1 MTGALAAILQRDIRL
16 ALRQGGGAALG
27 LVFFLLI
34 VTMTPL
40 AIGPDPALLARIGPA
55 MLWLAAVLSILLGL
69 DRLFLADLEDG
80 ALQQMRLSSAPL
92 EFIVLAKA
100 IAHWL
105 VTGLPL
111 VIAAPAYGLLLA
123 LSPAAMLAVTVTLLV
138 GSPALVFIGATSDAV
153 FRAFD
158 ATTGELVWQ
167 EQLDYTTN
175 TIPVSY
181 QGKDGRQYI
190 AVLATGGTARG
201 TPRNEAGAPAND
213 ESLIVWA
220 LPRTEGQGRDRR

>member
-69 DRLFLADLEDG
+69 DRLFQADLEDG

-138 GSPALVFIGATSDAV
+138 GSPALVFIGATGAALTAGMRRGGLLLAILSLPLMTPV
-153 FRAFD
+153 LIFGVS
-158 ATTGELVWQ
+158 ATTSA
-167 EQLDYTTN
+167 LDGLTPFRT
-175 TIPVSY
+175 PM
-181 QGKDGRQYI
+181 
-190 AVLATGGTARG
+190 LALAALSLFSMVVGCAASAAALRA
-201 TPRNEAGAPAND
+201 NE
-213 ESLIVWA
+213 
-220 LPRTEGQGRDRR
+220 